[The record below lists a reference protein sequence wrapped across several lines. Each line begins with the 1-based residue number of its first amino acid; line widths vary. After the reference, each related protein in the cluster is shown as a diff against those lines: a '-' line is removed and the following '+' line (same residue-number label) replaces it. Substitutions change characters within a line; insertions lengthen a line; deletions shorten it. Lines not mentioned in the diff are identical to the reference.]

1 MHTQFLGSLKYD
13 GSNMADM
20 TPADTRKDHNFRRQR
35 NQWLIFECLNNP
47 AWGDLQIF

>member
-13 GSNMADM
+13 GSNMADT
-20 TPADTRKDHNFRRQR
+20 TPADTSKDHNFRRQR